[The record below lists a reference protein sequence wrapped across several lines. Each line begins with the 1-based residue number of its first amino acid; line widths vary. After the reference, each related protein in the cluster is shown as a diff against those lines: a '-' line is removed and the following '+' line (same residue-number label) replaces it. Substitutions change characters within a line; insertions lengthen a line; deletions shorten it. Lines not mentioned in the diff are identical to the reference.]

1 MTRLE
6 AFIHIIIKTIF
17 RILNPLKKMIIH
29 TECQVH
35 KHINLH
41 ALTILK
47 NDNFQDQ
54 YFFFRDSLDQI
65 NKGAVWADQDFK
77 SSNHFY
83 NPYKKKEAYTEE
95 AMHWNWLRIITPK
108 LFSIGK

>member
-1 MTRLE
+1 M
-6 AFIHIIIKTIF
+6 IPIF
-17 RILNPLKKMIIH
+17 KFETVYHRVLKSTFWVLNPFKKIIVK

-35 KHINLH
+35 THINQH

-47 NDNFQDQ
+47 NDKYQEQ
-54 YFFFRDSLDQI
+54 YDFFAGSIDEI

-83 NPYKKKEAYTEE
+83 NPYKKKVVYTAEATL
-95 AMHWNWLRIITPK
+95 W
-108 LFSIGK
+108 S

>member
-1 MTRLE
+1 MNVVKYIKGVISILRLE
-6 AFIHIIIKTIF
+6 SIF
-17 RILNPLKKMIIH
+17 HKLLKSIFWFLNPFKKLIVK

-47 NDNFQDQ
+47 NDNFLEQ
-54 YFFFRDSLDQI
+54 YYFFRDSLDEI
-65 NKGAVWADQDFK
+65 NKGAIWADQDFK

-83 NPYKKKEAYTEE
+83 NPYKKKMGYMGA
-95 AMHWNWLRIITPK
+95 AMHYH
-108 LFSIGK
+108 

>member
-1 MTRLE
+1 VITIIKIESLYHRFLK
-6 AFIHIIIKTIF
+6 AVFWLLNPVKKIIIK
-17 RILNPLKKMIIH
+17 

-35 KHINLH
+35 THINLH

-47 NDNFQDQ
+47 NDKLLAPYEF
-54 YFFFRDSLDQI
+54 YAESLEEI

-83 NPYKKKEAYTEE
+83 NPYKKKVVCTAG
-95 AMHWNWLRIITPK
+95 AMRWL
-108 LFSIGK
+108 

>member
-1 MTRLE
+1 MKLE
-6 AFIHIIIKTIF
+6 WFFHQFLMTIF
-17 RILNPLKKMIIH
+17 RILNPLKKMIIK

-47 NDNFQDQ
+47 NDQFLDS
-54 YFFFRDSLDQI
+54 YFFYRDYTDEI

-83 NPYKKKEAYTEE
+83 NPYKKKEDCTAG
-95 AMHWNWLRIITPK
+95 AMLWNLPLITITR
-108 LFSIGK
+108 L

>member
-1 MTRLE
+1 MKLE
-6 AFIHIIIKTIF
+6 SAIHTFLKSIF
-17 RILNPLKKMIIH
+17 WFLNPFKKLVIK

-35 KHINLH
+35 THINLH

-47 NDNFQDQ
+47 NDDFLEQ
-54 YFFFRDSLDQI
+54 YYFFRDSLDEI

-83 NPYKKKEAYTEE
+83 NPYKKKVVYTGE
-95 AMHWNWLRIITPK
+95 AML
-108 LFSIGK
+108 